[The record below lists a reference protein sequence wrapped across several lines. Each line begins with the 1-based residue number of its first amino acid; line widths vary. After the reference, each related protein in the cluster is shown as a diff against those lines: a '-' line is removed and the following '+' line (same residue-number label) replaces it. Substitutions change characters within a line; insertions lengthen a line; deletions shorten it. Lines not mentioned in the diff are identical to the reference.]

1 MLSWNSTGLCSGNST
16 GLCSLDS
23 TGLCSRNSTGLCSGN
38 STGLCSLRI
47 TPQDDAK
54 EAAAGRHV
62 PELLLR
68 SLTESDSMCMPCR
81 YWTAVR
87 HGQEELEE
95 CSAIPQ

>member
-1 MLSWNSTGLCSGNST
+1 MLWEQHYGLR
-16 GLCSLDS
+16 LLDS
-23 TGLCSRNSTGLCSGN
+23 TGLTGLCSRDSTGLCSGN

-62 PELLLR
+62 PESLLGA
-68 SLTESDSMCMPCR
+68 LTDSDSMCMPCR
-81 YWTAVR
+81 YWAAVR

>member
-1 MLSWNSTGLCSGNST
+1 M
-16 GLCSLDS
+16 
-23 TGLCSRNSTGLCSGN
+23 
-38 STGLCSLRI
+38 
-47 TPQDDAK
+47 QDDAK

-81 YWTAVR
+81 YWAAVR

-95 CSAIPQ
+95 CSAIPE

>member
-1 MLSWNSTGLCSGNST
+1 MLWEQHYGLC
-16 GLCSLDS
+16 LLDS
-23 TGLCSRNSTGLCSGN
+23 TGLTGLCSRDSTGLCSGN

-47 TPQDDAK
+47 TPQDAAT

-68 SLTESDSMCMPCR
+68 SLTESDSMCMQCR
-81 YWTAVR
+81 YWAAVR

-95 CSAIPQ
+95 CNAIPE